1 MSGLHKWRFLK
12 PADSE
17 SDVEEVRPPDSNSSF
32 SEAEA
37 HFEKN
42 IIGHHFQNE
51 MDKKI
56 WSNVVVAPKWFEKT
70 KFKPIIKHSV

>member
-42 IIGHHFQNE
+42 IIGHHF
-51 MDKKI
+51 
-56 WSNVVVAPKWFEKT
+56 
-70 KFKPIIKHSV
+70 